1 MQCVGRRMVR
11 YRPRLK
17 PYIFRLNA
25 TSLRPSIVAGPFSN
39 YPYHKISNRRTTINV
54 SPFLLPPL
62 VFSGLVLALWTWKC
76 SMMILFR
83 NKIIYMPGLPPSA
96 RREKISDY
104 INQCGGVMWQEVKI
118 VGTDKTQLALCMVS
132 IQSLRE
138 VLVASRPTPV
148 TFVFSRSQNP
158 LSINHGSHQSDHSR
172 ECFISASV
180 APIPLSG
187 PTSS

>member
-1 MQCVGRRMVR
+1 MVR

-25 TSLRPSIVAGPFSN
+25 TSPHPSIAGACSY
-39 YPYHKISNRRTTINV
+39 YPHTLSNRRTIINV

-76 SMMILFR
+76 FMMILFQ
-83 NKIIYMPGLPPSA
+83 NKIIYMPGLPPNA

-118 VGTDKTQLALCMVS
+118 VSTDKTQLALCVAGIES
-132 IQSLRE
+132 PGEILD
-138 VLVASRPTPV
+138 ASRPPPV
-148 TFVFSRSQNP
+148 YILYFQGYKI
-158 LSINHGSHQSDHSR
+158 LCH
-172 ECFISASV
+172 
-180 APIPLSG
+180 
-187 PTSS
+187 

>member
-1 MQCVGRRMVR
+1 MQCVSRRMVR

-25 TSLRPSIVAGPFSN
+25 TSPRPSIAGACSY
-39 YPYHKISNRRTTINV
+39 YPHTLSNRRTIINV

-76 SMMILFR
+76 FVMILFQ
-83 NKIIYMPGLPPSA
+83 NKIIYMPGLPPNA

-118 VGTDKTQLALCMVS
+118 VSTDKTQLALCVAS
-132 IQSLRE
+132 IESPGEILD
-138 VLVASRPTPV
+138 ASRPPPV
-148 TFVFSRSQNP
+148 YILYFQGYRI
-158 LSINHGSHQSDHSR
+158 LCH
-172 ECFISASV
+172 
-180 APIPLSG
+180 
-187 PTSS
+187 